1 MPHEGIVIQS
11 FGKHI
16 GRLVVGVD
24 EDASNALSLDFI
36 ANAVSGEVEVLRQLR
51 NTSLLRDFD
60 GRRVVHSQG
69 KWALQAD
76 IQFIQEVPDESQLFG
91 RRRSSAVF
99 S

>member
-51 NTSLLRDFD
+51 NTPLLRDFD
-60 GRRVVHSQG
+60 GCRVVHSQG
-69 KWALQAD
+69 EWALQAD
-76 IQFIQEVPDESQLFG
+76 IQFIQEIPDESQLFG
-91 RRRSSAVF
+91 RCGSSAVLR
-99 S
+99 